1 MTENSFSRLKNK
13 TDMEEKNKVKV
24 FIDGRFRVVDITQIQ
39 LVTDQEAK
47 KIQDEEDSRN
57 VDFSDVKRLLKA
69 RRIG

>member
-1 MTENSFSRLKNK
+1 
-13 TDMEEKNKVKV
+13 MEESKTKVKV

-47 KIQDEEDSRN
+47 KIQDEDEARN

>member
-1 MTENSFSRLKNK
+1 
-13 TDMEEKNKVKV
+13 MEEKTKVKV

-47 KIQDEEDSRN
+47 KIQDEDEARN
-57 VDFSDVKRLLKA
+57 VDFSDVKKLIKA